1 MGVVNAAHTRSVFQL
16 VGAALCWSLG
26 GLLIKSIAWSPMAI
40 AGGRGLIAALFL
52 VATNRGLR
60 FHFSGPQLLGA
71 LCYAGCTISFCAATK
86 LTTAAN
92 AILLQY
98 TAPVW
103 VALLGS
109 WFLGE
114 RATRADWLTIVVV
127 LGGMTLFFA
136 ENLELS
142 HVLGNTMA
150 IVSGLCF
157 AGLAIALRRQKDG
170 SPVESIILGNVIAL
184 LAGLPWIIVSPA
196 LTLSGWTALGL
207 LGVVQLGVSYWL
219 FARAIK
225 HVTALESLLIPVI
238 EPILN
243 PVWVLIALQEKP
255 SPLALVG
262 GGIVLSAV
270 TVRAVI
276 SVRNRRPA
284 PGAAPA

>member
-1 MGVVNAAHTRSVFQL
+1 MLA
-16 VGAALCWSLG
+16 SLY
-26 GLLIKSIAWSPMAI
+26 L
-40 AGGRGLIAALFL
+40 L
-52 VATNRGLR
+52 VATGRAHNTAMGASYAEAVGPGEERFVYGLL
-60 FHFSGPQLLGA
+60 SDGA
-71 LCYAGCTISFCAATK
+71 LFPIG
-86 LTTAAN
+86 
-92 AILLQY
+92 IL
-98 TAPVW
+98 
-103 VALLGS
+103 
-109 WFLGE
+109 
-114 RATRADWLTIVVV
+114 
-127 LGGMTLFFA
+127 
-136 ENLELS
+136 
-142 HVLGNTMA
+142 
-150 IVSGLCF
+150 
-157 AGLAIALRRQKDG
+157 
-170 SPVESIILGNVIAL
+170 VIAL

-196 LTLSGWTALGL
+196 LTLTGWTALGL

-219 FARAIK
+219 FARALK